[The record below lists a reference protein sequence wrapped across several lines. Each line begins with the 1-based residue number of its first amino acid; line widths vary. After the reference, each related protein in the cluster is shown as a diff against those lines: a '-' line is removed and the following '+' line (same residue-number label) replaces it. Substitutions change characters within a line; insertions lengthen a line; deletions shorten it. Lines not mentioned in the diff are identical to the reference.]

1 MKDVRIETEYIK
13 LGQFLKWVGI
23 ADTGAESKELITESK
38 VKVNGQVEL
47 RRGKK
52 LRKGDIIELGENK
65 YRIVD

>member
-23 ADTGAESKELITESK
+23 ADTGAESKELINESK

-52 LRKGDIIELGENK
+52 LRKGDIIELGGNK

>member
-52 LRKGDIIELGENK
+52 LRKGDIIELGGNK